1 MKLLITCLIVLIFQT
16 GFGQEDSVLQSK
28 ITELKAMFH
37 NYSYSPME
45 FKDTSLEV
53 IRQIST
59 IKSSSH
65 FPDRSIYLQKRAE
78 QLRKDLGVD
87 FSGNYVENFN
97 VDPVEDIEDNVGYQ
111 RRVQAGLRWDV
122 LDGGYFENKVMA
134 QMMEDRILREKLS
147 NDVAKESQYFLAR
160 FDQTVY
166 SFNNAKL
173 RLLGLRLI
181 GLRKQFKLIRD
192 LVILKKLRKEQLI
205 QVEIRL
211 SEVES
216 LINVYKSYNDYL
228 GIQADSIQPLGTDL
242 PIIDL
247 NYEAIFKFMG
257 IQTDSILGN
266 SAYTEYFKWY
276 HEVGLQP
283 FVRYNYYDIVTD
295 QDRGFFTAGVNLT
308 IPLTFDTK
316 LNNEVEHEK
325 WIYENERFARDR
337 SLLQEEILNTAH
349 EFRGQ
354 MKRFVDTYQKR
365 KLISERLRIEKAKER
380 LSENGVDPFLGLDL
394 FDELVE
400 ADIELTEILQGLYL
414 KALKIHTKIPGISI
428 DQLIKS
434 QSAGDLYQYVTHK
447 KRDVYIWSKTFETY
461 TSDFLA
467 EYALYN
473 EFGKLI
479 VAVSDTDPS
488 TEKKKFMQY
497 ASENSEVYFML
508 GDNKLFYNKDIT
520 GYLNRVMLQYPNTK
534 PAGIHLDIE
543 PHTFDNWETDRRD
556 LLNKYVIFVAEV
568 SRFCK
573 ANQLKLEISVPK
585 HYDTFVMDQLFQLV
599 DKVYFM
605 CYENVDTDF
614 LIKKLKPFV
623 DANKEKVVIALR
635 TEDFIN
641 RLEMEDKI
649 DVLQDSLKVNEF
661 AYHDLQRIISFDKKG
676 RTE

>member
-1 MKLLITCLIVLIFQT
+1 
-16 GFGQEDSVLQSK
+16 
-28 ITELKAMFH
+28 
-37 NYSYSPME
+37 
-45 FKDTSLEV
+45 
-53 IRQIST
+53 
-59 IKSSSH
+59 
-65 FPDRSIYLQKRAE
+65 
-78 QLRKDLGVD
+78 
-87 FSGNYVENFN
+87 
-97 VDPVEDIEDNVGYQ
+97 
-111 RRVQAGLRWDV
+111 
-122 LDGGYFENKVMA
+122 
-134 QMMEDRILREKLS
+134 
-147 NDVAKESQYFLAR
+147 
-160 FDQTVY
+160 
-166 SFNNAKL
+166 
-173 RLLGLRLI
+173 
-181 GLRKQFKLIRD
+181 
-192 LVILKKLRKEQLI
+192 
-205 QVEIRL
+205 
-211 SEVES
+211 
-216 LINVYKSYNDYL
+216 
-228 GIQADSIQPLGTDL
+228 
-242 PIIDL
+242 
-247 NYEAIFKFMG
+247 MG

-266 SAYTEYFKWY
+266 SSYTEYFKWY

-283 FVRYNYYDIVTD
+283 FLRYNYFDVVTD

-325 WIYENERFARDR
+325 WIYENERFARDQ
-337 SLLQEEILNTAH
+337 SLLQEEVLNTAH

-354 MKRFVDTYQKR
+354 MKRFVDTYKKR
-365 KLISERLRIEKAKER
+365 KLISERLRIEKVKER
-380 LSENGVDPFLGLDL
+380 LSDNGVDPFLGLGL

-400 ADIELTEILQGLYL
+400 ADIELIEILQGLYL

-428 DQLIKS
+428 DQLIKN
-434 QSAGDLYQYVTHK
+434 QSLGDLCQYVTHK
-447 KRDVYIWSKTFETY
+447 KRDVYIWSKTFESY

-497 ASENSEVYFML
+497 ASENSELYFML

-534 PAGIHLDIE
+534 PTGIHLDVE
-543 PHTFDNWETDRRD
+543 PHTFDNWETDRLD

-568 SRFCK
+568 SSFCK
-573 ANQLKLEISVPK
+573 ENDLKLEISVPK
-585 HYDTFVMDQLFQLV
+585 HYDKFVMDQLFQIV